1 MAVSSEAE
9 IESSKAPLL
18 DHLIELRNRLM
29 WAVIAL
35 FIAFI
40 GCYLVAETYIYPFL
54 VTPLCDIYVE
64 RGFDNCPMIYT
75 ALHEAFFTYLK
86 LSFYSA
92 LFISFPIMSNQLWKF
107 IAPGLYRNERRAFL
121 PFLVA
126 TPVLFTLGA
135 SLVYYF
141 ILPLAWRFFLSF
153 QTGVDDGPS
162 GPLVIELQAKVNEY
176 LSLVIKLMFAFGI
189 AFQLPVVLTLMA
201 RAGLVT
207 SKGLAERRKYSI
219 VIAFVAAALLTPPDL
234 ISQIGLGVPIIILY
248 EISIWLA
255 KMAENKR
262 AKRDAA
268 EEAELDRKLADDD
281 DDDDDDPGSGPSG
294 GGGGTRARN
303 PGPDDDIDDETD
315 FNLAR

>member
-1 MAVSSEAE
+1 MAASGEAE
-9 IESSKAPLL
+9 IEGSKAPLL
-18 DHLIELRNRLM
+18 EHLIELRNRLM

-40 GCYLVAETYIYPFL
+40 GCYLVAESYIYPFL
-54 VTPLCDIYVE
+54 VKPLFDIYVDLGVE
-64 RGFDNCPMIYT
+64 NPRMIYT

-86 LSFYSA
+86 LSFYAA
-92 LFISFPIMSNQLWKF
+92 LFISFPVIANQLWKF

-121 PFLVA
+121 PFLAA
-126 TPVLFTLGA
+126 TPILFTLGA

-153 QTGVDDGPS
+153 QTSGVEGT
-162 GPLVIELQAKVNEY
+162 LAIELEAKVNEY

-262 AKRDAA
+262 AKRDAE
-268 EEAELDRKLADDD
+268 EEAELDRRLAD
-281 DDDDDDPGSGPSG
+281 DDDDDDPGSGPAG
-294 GGGGTRARN
+294 GGGGTRSRSS
-303 PGPDDDIDDETD
+303 GPDDDIDDETD

>member
-1 MAVSSEAE
+1 MAVSGEAE
-9 IESSKAPLL
+9 IEASKAPLL

-29 WAVIAL
+29 WAVVAL

-40 GCYLVAETYIYPFL
+40 GCYLVAERYIYPFL
-54 VTPLCDIYVE
+54 VQPLFDIYVDLGVKNP
-64 RGFDNCPMIYT
+64 RMIYT

-92 LFISFPIMSNQLWKF
+92 LFISFPIIANQLWKF

-121 PFLVA
+121 PFLAA
-126 TPVLFTLGA
+126 TPILFTLGA

-153 QTGVDDGPS
+153 QTSGVEGT
-162 GPLVIELQAKVNEY
+162 LAIELEAKVNEY

-281 DDDDDDPGSGPSG
+281 DDDDPGSGPSG
-294 GGGGTRARN
+294 GGGTRART